1 MLSVS
6 VQNVKKYYRDQKR
19 TTEALKEISLEIKSD
34 EFVSVIGPNGSGKST
49 LFSLLLGIIKPDSG
63 KIILEPNNCRLGFV
77 FQNYRDSL
85 MPWATVLENLLL
97 PLEESHL
104 TLQEKQKFARELL
117 VKFGLEKFED
127 SYVHEISGGMSQ
139 LVSLARSLIVN
150 PEFLLLDEP
159 FSALDYQRS
168 VKMQEMLADFWEEK
182 KMTTFMISHDIDDAI
197 YLSDKIIVLSGRP
210 GAIKEVIHNTL
221 PRPRNFKVRLSDDFD
236 TLREK
241 LLRIIESNE
250 IAL

>member
-1 MLSVS
+1 MPSAS
-6 VQNVKKYYRDQKR
+6 VQNVKKHYREQKR
-19 TTEALKEISLEIKSD
+19 TTEALKEISLEIKSG

-63 KIILEPNNCRLGFV
+63 KVILEPSNYRLGFA

-104 TLQEKQKFARELL
+104 TLQEKQKLARELL

-127 SYVHEISGGMSQ
+127 SYIHQISGGMSQ

-210 GAIKEVIHNTL
+210 GTIKEVIHNTL

-236 TLREK
+236 KLREK